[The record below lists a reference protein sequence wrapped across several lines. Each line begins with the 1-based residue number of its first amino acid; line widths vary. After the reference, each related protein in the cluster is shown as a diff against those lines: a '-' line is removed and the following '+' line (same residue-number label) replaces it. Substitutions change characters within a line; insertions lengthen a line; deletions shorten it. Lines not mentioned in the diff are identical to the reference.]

1 MLALILV
8 LLVEFT
14 SFKQISSSLK
24 CVDWTRWF
32 QSPPEVSS
40 FRVSFFYFPHPRHT
54 TQASSP
60 LPFSIANTTGSRG
73 AYSGWSD
80 CQTPGHSWGHF
91 QFWAWS
97 SCSGMHTGEWN
108 VLGSGSSFLL
118 SSTQLWWKVVP
129 GLFSAQLHSL
139 FSVNNQAWDHSSSCS
154 LGHPRLWAGNNCIFS
169 YSLSVLLPLAIVPF
183 PCSWPIRW
191 IWYN

>member
-1 MLALILV
+1 MVDLCSIWFPNRALPYPEICSYFSSFHICKWFRATGRVSRPEMLALILV

-80 CQTPGHSWGHF
+80 CQTPGRSWGHF
-91 QFWAWS
+91 QFWARS
-97 SCSGMHTGEWN
+97 SCSGMHTWEWN
-108 VLGSGSSFLL
+108 VLGSGSSFLPP
-118 SSTQLWWKVVP
+118 STQL
-129 GLFSAQLHSL
+129 
-139 FSVNNQAWDHSSSCS
+139 
-154 LGHPRLWAGNNCIFS
+154 
-169 YSLSVLLPLAIVPF
+169 
-183 PCSWPIRW
+183 
-191 IWYN
+191 